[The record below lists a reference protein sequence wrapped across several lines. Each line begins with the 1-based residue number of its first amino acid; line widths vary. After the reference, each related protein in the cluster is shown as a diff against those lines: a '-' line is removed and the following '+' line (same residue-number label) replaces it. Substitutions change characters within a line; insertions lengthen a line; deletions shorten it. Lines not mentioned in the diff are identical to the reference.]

1 MDTIR
6 LTGPGLITK
15 IVSEYFCIESNGS
28 EQADDLCSG
37 STVST
42 EVIDNN
48 SMIKISE
55 NVTIFPYYF
64 FNPVPN
70 SYTTELSDE
79 NKMIDLKLKYV
90 VSNSLEID
98 SNKLTNETIESE
110 KGKCDGNGCRTDTI
124 VCTYAVHWWQRSWQ
138 ENEG

>member
-15 IVSEYFCIESNGS
+15 IMSEYLCTENNGS
-28 EQADDLCSG
+28 ERADDLCSG
-37 STVST
+37 STEST
-42 EVIDNN
+42 EIIGND
-48 SMIKISE
+48 SMMKILG
-55 NVTIFPYYF
+55 NVTIFPYF
-64 FNPVPN
+64 FLNPVPN
-70 SYTTELSDE
+70 TYTTELSDE

-90 VSNSLEID
+90 VTNNLAID
-98 SNKLTNETIESE
+98 SNKLTDEIIESE
-110 KGKCDGNGCRTDTI
+110 KGECDGNDCRTDTI